1 MYVYIYI
8 YIHTHTHS
16 TQVYTYVR
24 VYLICMCIFIHTHT
38 HTHTTHT
45 THTHQSRT
53 TRTQDQGSRE
63 RNWTGRRRR
72 SSVDGEKPHR
82 AKETYYRG
90 KRDLLIGLRSFRAHR
105 GSQVAH
111 SQKWAKVCPLVVFYS
126 EYPGQ
131 WLFEKIGWG
140 ISVSLNSSSSFKRP
154 TPWLGRMAPEVPH
167 SQELYVVNILGH
179 WLLSIWAAETLAIV
193 CSSILTTKSI
203 FTVYSSCPFGL
214 QRRWRS
220 YVLVY
225 LLQKVYLLHTAL
237 VHLRCRDAGDRV
249 S

>member
-1 MYVYIYI
+1 
-8 YIHTHTHS
+8 
-16 TQVYTYVR
+16 
-24 VYLICMCIFIHTHT
+24 
-38 HTHTTHT
+38 
-45 THTHQSRT
+45 
-53 TRTQDQGSRE
+53 
-63 RNWTGRRRR
+63 
-72 SSVDGEKPHR
+72 
-82 AKETYYRG
+82 
-90 KRDLLIGLRSFRAHR
+90 
-105 GSQVAH
+105 
-111 SQKWAKVCPLVVFYS
+111 LVVFYG

-203 FTVYSSCPFGL
+203 FTAYSSCPFGL